1 MLTSI
6 ELKTG
11 KLTNKTVE
19 TEIALL
25 NLSIL
30 STNSINNVSVKMD
43 TEIDVNGV
51 TVTGTPMTVST
62 TYFQAWQSITANSF
76 AIGEMQKVIDYFT
89 KLGYT
94 INRKSDDMEHLYWTI
109 SW

>member
-1 MLTSI
+1 MLTST

-11 KLTNKTVE
+11 TLTNTTVE

-30 STNSINNVSVKMD
+30 NAMETNTVTVKGNSAI
-43 TEIDVNGV
+43 EVNGI
-51 TVTGTPMTVST
+51 TVTGTPMTVSNV
-62 TYFQAWQSITANSF
+62 YYPVWQNTVSNNF
-76 AIGEMQKVIDYFT
+76 AAGEMQKVIDYFT

-94 INRKSDDMEHLYWTI
+94 ISRKSDDMEHLFWTI

>member
-1 MLTSI
+1 MLTST

-11 KLTNKTVE
+11 TLTNTTVE

-25 NLSIL
+25 NLNIL
-30 STNSINNVSVKMD
+30 SSVETNTVNVTGE
-43 TEIDVNGV
+43 TETDVNGI
-51 TVTGTPMTVST
+51 TVTGTPMTVSNV
-62 TYFQAWQSITANSF
+62 YYPVWQGTVTNTFIQS
-76 AIGEMQKVIDYFT
+76 EMQKVIDYFS

-94 INRKSDDMEHLYWTI
+94 INRKSDDMEHLFWTI

>member
-1 MLTSI
+1 MLTST

-11 KLTNKTVE
+11 TLTNTTVE

-30 STNSINNVSVKMD
+30 SASSINTVSVKMN

-51 TVTGTPMTVST
+51 IVTGTPMTVSNS
-62 TYFQAWQSITANSF
+62 YYQAWQTITSDNF
-76 AIGEMQKVIDYFT
+76 AVGEMKKVIDYFT